1 MHGAWRLASAV
12 ARAPRRT
19 PAQRRSDYH
28 EGLVE
33 STKLTKQNWVAASP
47 PTAARLRS
55 FRPSRSREP
64 VASRGPAQL
73 PRVRW
78 PRAVAR
84 APRRTPAQRRS
95 DYHEGLVESTKLTKQ
110 NWVAASPPT
119 TARLRAFRASRSRC
133 DARTDTRCG
142 SSRRDR
148 GSTGPTTSLPLASD
162 WSEKRTPGRSGTS
175 RD

>member
-55 FRPSRSREP
+55 FRASRSRERY
-64 VASRGPAQL
+64 ASRGPAQL

-110 NWVAASPPT
+110 NREEATQPAPT
-119 TARLRAFRASRSRC
+119 RLRRVA
-133 DARTDTRCG
+133 
-142 SSRRDR
+142 
-148 GSTGPTTSLPLASD
+148 TS
-162 WSEKRTPGRSGTS
+162 
-175 RD
+175 